1 MDKEDQLLFYNN
13 LSSIYATIPA
23 NYILFS
29 GQDLNASL
37 GTNNNSKL
45 KCIGPYGLNNRNS
58 KGKEAIN
65 ILNLHNLFAPLTFF
79 EHKNYTTWKSFDG
92 YNRPYQ
98 LDQWVCSSLNY
109 TEDDK
114 VVSYG
119 IPSDH
124 SAIKLKLKF
133 RIHEKKKSE
142 TIKIVDWN
150 LLLDEDIKMKYN
162 RSLSKKFRKIQEH
175 RGY

>member
-1 MDKEDQLLFYNN
+1 MYW
-13 LSSIYATIPA
+13 TIR
-23 NYILFS
+23 
-29 GQDLNASL
+29 
-37 GTNNNSKL
+37 SK
-45 KCIGPYGLNNRNS
+45 NRNS

-65 ILNLHNLFAPLTFF
+65 ILNLHNLFVPLTFF
-79 EHKNYTTWKSFDG
+79 KHNNYTTWKLFDG

-98 LDQWVCSSLNY
+98 LDQWICSSLNH
-109 TEDDK
+109 TEDAK

-162 RSLSKKFRKIQEH
+162 RSLSNFFGKYKNVEDIKFTDFSNSIIEAANDVASTI
-175 RGY
+175 

>member
-1 MDKEDQLLFYNN
+1 MYW
-13 LSSIYATIPA
+13 TIR
-23 NYILFS
+23 
-29 GQDLNASL
+29 
-37 GTNNNSKL
+37 SK
-45 KCIGPYGLNNRNS
+45 NRNS

-65 ILNLHNLFAPLTFF
+65 ILNLHNLFVPLTFF
-79 EHKNYTTWKSFDG
+79 KDKNHTTWKLFDG

-98 LDQWVCSSLNY
+98 LDQQICSSLND
-109 TEDDK
+109 TEDAK
-114 VVSYG
+114 VVSYR

-133 RIHEKKKSE
+133 RINERKKLE

-162 RSLSKKFRKIQEH
+162 RSLSKFLGKYKNVEDIKYTDFSNSIIDAANDVTSTIKSDSSDWYNH
-175 RGY
+175 